1 MLINS
6 IEPVTKERSKIILD
20 TGESFVLYKGELRL
34 LRLKENGELPVENYN
49 QIMKTVLPKRAKLRC
64 LNLLKSKSY
73 TEYQLKKKLSDG
85 GYPEAVI
92 DEAIEYI
99 KSFGYINDKD
109 YAVDYIKYHM
119 EQHSRKEIYLKL
131 SKKGIQKETLDN
143 AFNEVYGSY
152 REAKE
157 DSSFSELELI
167 IKTLKKRGFT
177 GTESYEDRQK
187 TLAYFYRRGFEMDM
201 VYKAMDTFTEVIC
214 CEL

>member
-6 IEPVTKERSKIILD
+6 IEPVTKDRSKIILD

-34 LRLKENGELPVENYN
+34 LKLKENGELPVENYN

-73 TEYQLKKKLSDG
+73 TEYQLKKKLFDG
-85 GYPEAVI
+85 GYPETVI

-99 KSFGYINDKD
+99 KSFGYVNDKD
-109 YAVDYIKYHM
+109 YAVDYIKYHR
-119 EQHSRKEIYLKL
+119 EQQSRKELYLKL
-131 SKKGIQKETLDN
+131 SQKGIQKETLDN

-157 DSSFSELELI
+157 DPSFNEIELI

-187 TLAYFYRRGFEMDM
+187 ILAYFYRRGFEMDM
-201 VYKAMDTFTEVIC
+201 VYKAMDTFDE
-214 CEL
+214 